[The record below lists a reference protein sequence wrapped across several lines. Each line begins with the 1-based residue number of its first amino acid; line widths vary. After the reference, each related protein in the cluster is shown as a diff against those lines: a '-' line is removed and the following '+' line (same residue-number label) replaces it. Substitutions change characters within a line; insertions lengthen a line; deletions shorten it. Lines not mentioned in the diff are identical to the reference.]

1 MVSGRYH
8 WSNAAP
14 PAAFGKI
21 NAVAAIPWLVVILH
35 PSWWALY
42 FALGVS
48 AVLIYIELYKK
59 MTLKS
64 FAREVNI
71 WVTGRVKSTVNL
83 VKELA
88 R

>member
-1 MVSGRYH
+1 M
-8 WSNAAP
+8 
-14 PAAFGKI
+14 
-21 NAVAAIPWLVVILH
+21 VILH

-42 FALGVS
+42 LGVGVS
-48 AVLIYIELYKK
+48 ALLIYIELYKK

-64 FAREVNI
+64 FARQVNI